1 MLLAGSRR
9 QLKGRWAS
17 SLGENTRLS
26 ELRISPLRAASV
38 SEASVGKHLRE
49 ERGCTV
55 ACLSRVP
62 LTAPPPMGTLRE
74 ISLLSARGL
83 PLMEM
88 L

>member
-1 MLLAGSRR
+1 MRTHPLSDSSES
-9 QLKGRWAS
+9 LKQVLVDNS
-17 SLGENTRLS
+17 
-26 ELRISPLRAASV
+26 
-38 SEASVGKHLRE
+38 GK
-49 ERGCTV
+49 RGLTVRHTV
-55 ACLSRVP
+55 AWLSRAP